1 MIIFQISNYVPGSV
15 KNVQEYRHERDPV
28 AAFKSSLS
36 EQGDVI
42 SGWVRVHGEP
52 STGAGAEE
60 VKDPRARSNKGHHLR
75 GRWIQPESD
84 TSEHCDPGL
93 MA

>member
-1 MIIFQISNYVPGSV
+1 MIIFQISTYVPGSV
-15 KNVQEYRHERDPV
+15 KNVQEHRHERDPV
-28 AAFKSSLS
+28 PALKSSLS

-42 SGWVRVHGEP
+42 SGWGRVHGEP

-60 VKDPRARSNKGHHLR
+60 VKVPRARSNKGHHLR

-84 TSEHCDPGL
+84 TS
-93 MA
+93 

>member
-28 AAFKSSLS
+28 AALKSSLS

-42 SGWVRVHGEP
+42 SGWGRVHGEP

-60 VKDPRARSNKGHHLR
+60 VKDPRARSNKVHHLR

>member
-28 AAFKSSLS
+28 AALKSSLS

-42 SGWVRVHGEP
+42 SGWGRVHGEP

-60 VKDPRARSNKGHHLR
+60 VKAPRARSNKGHHLR

-84 TSEHCDPGL
+84 TSKHCDPGL

>member
-28 AAFKSSLS
+28 AALKSSLS

-42 SGWVRVHGEP
+42 SGWGRVHGEP

-60 VKDPRARSNKGHHLR
+60 VKAPRARSNKGHHLR
-75 GRWIQPESD
+75 GLWIQPESD
-84 TSEHCDPGL
+84 TSQHCDPGL